1 MIIKS
6 EGLFD
11 RTPCYVGLLTRF
23 LLMLINSFEWRLS
36 IFEGIIYD
44 VVVRV
49 HYILMKLTACSA
61 QISTYSHINKDEKQP
76 DLHISVWKGI
86 ETC

>member
-36 IFEGIIYD
+36 IFEGIIYY

-49 HYILMKLTACSA
+49 HYILMKLTASV
-61 QISTYSHINKDEKQP
+61 QISTYSHINKNEKKNDQ
-76 DLHISVWKGI
+76 IYI
-86 ETC
+86 